1 MGTQLIHIE
10 AQTLAPTFSFLKIIY
25 LVIFGGAGSPLLLG
39 LCSSCGERASL
50 AEELRLQGA
59 GALAVVAPWLLSAG
73 SVAVVRGLSCSEACG
88 IFPDQESN
96 PRLFMG
102 RLFTTEP
109 PGEPTL
115 YF

>member
-1 MGTQLIHIE
+1 MGTQLIHRE

-39 LCSSCGERASL
+39 LCSSCGEWASL
-50 AEELRLQGA
+50 AEELRLQGV
-59 GALAVVAPWLLSAG
+59 GALAVVALLSTG

-96 PRLFMG
+96 PCLLHGQTRCH
-102 RLFTTEP
+102 
-109 PGEPTL
+109 
-115 YF
+115 

>member
-39 LCSSCGERASL
+39 LCSSCGEWASL
-50 AEELRLQGA
+50 AEELRLQGV
-59 GALAVVAPWLLSAG
+59 GALAVVAPRLLSTG

-96 PRLFMG
+96 PCLLHGQTRCH
-102 RLFTTEP
+102 
-109 PGEPTL
+109 
-115 YF
+115 